1 MHVASTAAPS
11 AVSAAFDAVATSY
24 DAARRRL
31 VPCFD
36 GLYGAALELVAE
48 WGPPEGARV
57 LDLGAGTG
65 LLAAMVRVSHPATA
79 LTLVDL
85 APAMLDEA
93 RRRFAGAADV
103 RFLLADYAVAPPA
116 GPFDLVVSALSIHH
130 LADPAKRGLFAAM
143 RAALL
148 PGGLFVNADQVL
160 APTPVLEARA
170 QERWRAQASALGAD
184 ADEIGAAEARM
195 AHDRCAILDD
205 QLVWL
210 REAGF
215 AEVDCAFKSWR
226 FAVYSGVRP
235 A

>member
-1 MHVASTAAPS
+1 MSVA
-11 AVSAAFDAVATSY
+11 AAFDAVAGDY

-31 VPCFD
+31 VPCFTAF
-36 GLYGAALELVAE
+36 YGAALELVAE
-48 WGPPEGARV
+48 WGPPRGARV

-65 LLAAMVRVSHPATA
+65 LLAAMVRAACPDSV

-85 APAMLDEA
+85 SPAMLDEA
-93 RRRFAGAADV
+93 RRRFAGAGDV
-103 RFLLADYAVAPPA
+103 AYHIGDYASELPP

-130 LADPAKRGLFAAM
+130 LDDAAKRRLFGSV
-143 RAALL
+143 RSALA

-160 APTPVLEARA
+160 APTPELEARA
-170 QERWRAQASALGAD
+170 HARWRAQAAALGS
-184 ADEIGAAEARM
+184 DEAELAAAEARM
-195 AHDRCAILDD
+195 THDRCATLEA
-205 QLVWL
+205 QLGWL

-226 FAVYSGVRP
+226 FAVYSGRQPV